1 MTHDNMSCREIL
13 EPLSEY
19 ISGEAAESLCA
30 QIEAHLSQCENCRVV
45 VDTVKKTI
53 LLYQAT
59 AATELPTDVRRRL
72 YQVLDLDDYLV
83 E

>member
-1 MTHDNMSCREIL
+1 MTEHNMNCREIL
-13 EPLSEY
+13 APLSEY

-30 QIEAHLSQCENCRVV
+30 RIEAHLNECENCRIV

-53 LLYQAT
+53 LLYRST
-59 AATELPTDVRRRL
+59 AAAELPTDVRRRL
-72 YQVLDLDDYLV
+72 YEVLDLDDYLV

>member
-1 MTHDNMSCREIL
+1 MIDHSKSCREIL
-13 EPLSEY
+13 APLSEY

-30 QIEAHLSQCENCRVV
+30 EIEAHLSECENCRVV

-53 LLYQAT
+53 LLYQST
-59 AATELPTDVRRRL
+59 AAAELPTDVRRRL

>member
-1 MTHDNMSCREIL
+1 MTGHDKSCREML
-13 EPLSEY
+13 APLSEY

-30 QIEAHLSQCENCRVV
+30 QIEAHLSECENCRVV

-53 LLYQAT
+53 LLYQST
-59 AATELPTDVRRRL
+59 AAAELPTDMRRRL

>member
-1 MTHDNMSCREIL
+1 MIEHRKSCREIL
-13 EPLSEY
+13 APLSEY

-30 QIEAHLSQCENCRVV
+30 EIEAHLSECENCRIV

-53 LLYQAT
+53 LLYQST
-59 AATELPTDVRRRL
+59 AAAELPTDVRRRL
-72 YQVLDLDDYLV
+72 YQILDLDDYLV

>member
-1 MTHDNMSCREIL
+1 MMNHEHSCPDIL
-13 EPLSEY
+13 APLMEY

-30 QIEAHLSQCENCRVV
+30 QIEAHLSECENCRVA

-53 LLYQAT
+53 LLYRST
-59 AATELPTDVRRRL
+59 AATELPDDVRRRL
-72 YQVLDLDDYLV
+72 YHVLELDDFLV

>member
-1 MTHDNMSCREIL
+1 MIDHSKSCREIL
-13 EPLSEY
+13 APLSEY

-30 QIEAHLSQCENCRVV
+30 EIEAHLSECENCRVV
-45 VDTVKKTI
+45 VDTVRKTI
-53 LLYQAT
+53 LLYQST
-59 AATELPTDVRRRL
+59 AAAELPTDVRRRL